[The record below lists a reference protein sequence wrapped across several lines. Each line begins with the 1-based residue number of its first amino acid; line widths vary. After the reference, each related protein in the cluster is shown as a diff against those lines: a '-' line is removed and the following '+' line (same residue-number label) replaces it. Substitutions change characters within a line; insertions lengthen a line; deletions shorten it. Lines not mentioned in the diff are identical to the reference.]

1 MAAKNA
7 LLRFGSMVST
17 LTATVLNRRAAA
29 YLKKVRHEFGEQQR
43 GKEFS
48 QKEFAGLLALKL
60 GSWFT
65 VGMYR
70 TYENRSRHVPA
81 AVLLAAA
88 ELSGVPIS
96 LERST
101 EDALVDRVVQR
112 LRQANISVE

>member
-1 MAAKNA
+1 MTKGA
-7 LLRFGSMVST
+7 LLRLAVMVST

-29 YLKKVRHEFGEQQR
+29 YLKKARLEFGEEQR

-60 GSWFT
+60 GPWFT
-65 VGMYR
+65 AGMLR
-70 TYENRSRHVPA
+70 TYEARTRHVPA

-88 ELSGVPIS
+88 ELTGIPIS

-101 EDALVDRVVQR
+101 EDALVDRVVHR
-112 LRQANISVE
+112 LREAGISAG